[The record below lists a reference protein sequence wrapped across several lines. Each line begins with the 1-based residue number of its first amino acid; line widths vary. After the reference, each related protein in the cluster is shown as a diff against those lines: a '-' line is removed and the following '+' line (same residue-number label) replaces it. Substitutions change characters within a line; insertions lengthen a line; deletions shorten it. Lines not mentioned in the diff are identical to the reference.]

1 MRDLYSSH
9 NIVRVTKSRTM
20 RWDGHVARMEERRG
34 VCRVMVGTTE
44 GKRLLGSPRLRWK
57 DNIKMDIQEMG
68 RGRMDWIEMFQDRVK
83 R

>member
-1 MRDLYSSH
+1 
-9 NIVRVTKSRTM
+9 
-20 RWDGHVARMEERRG
+20 
-34 VCRVMVGTTE
+34 MVGTTE